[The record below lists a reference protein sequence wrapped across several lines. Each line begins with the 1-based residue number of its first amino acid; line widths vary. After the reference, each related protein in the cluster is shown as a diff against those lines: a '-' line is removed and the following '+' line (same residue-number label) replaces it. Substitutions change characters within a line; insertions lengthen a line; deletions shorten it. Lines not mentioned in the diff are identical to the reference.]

1 MTDTSN
7 HQPDE
12 VRPVQPGAYPY
23 PTPPPPPA
31 PPARRG
37 WVRRHPLWTIA
48 IVGAVLIVIGSVA
61 ASGGGDSTT
70 AEPATTAPAPKASA
84 PLEPS
89 STTSTAPVG
98 PVTVKAGTPVNVDV
112 DPGYGSDV
120 THATITV
127 GNPSSAKAEPVEYGM
142 TPENGLYVVV
152 DVAAV
157 VDPGS
162 SGTFS
167 IGEGDFH
174 LVAAD
179 GTVYETT
186 YADFGPALDYHDLS
200 VGQRAGGKVVFDIPP
215 GKLAGA
221 KVQLDDQYEDY
232 GKPLAFWTL

>member
-7 HQPDE
+7 HQPED
-12 VRPVQPGAYPY
+12 VHHTWRRSY
-23 PTPPPPPA
+23 PPPPP
-31 PPARRG
+31 PPPRRG
-37 WVRRHPLWTIA
+37 WIRRHPLWTIA

-61 ASGGGDSTT
+61 ASGGDTTT
-70 AEPATTAPAPKASA
+70 AEPATTAPKASA

-89 STTSTAPVG
+89 STTSTAPAS
-98 PVTVKAGTPVNVDV
+98 PVIVKAGTPVNVDI

-127 GNPSSAKAEPVEYGM
+127 ANPSSAKAEPVEYGM
-142 TPENGLYVVV
+142 TPENGLYVVI

-157 VDPGS
+157 VNPGS

-215 GKLAGA
+215 GKLVGA